1 MYNLLSIV
9 SLGESLVGI
18 LSSLGIWYAI
28 LVNAFGVFAIGFKLI
43 ESQQKKRG
51 LIMLFAIAST
61 IAWIIYYILNGN
73 LATAL
78 IVIIG
83 ILKYFIF
90 AEREKHAWAN
100 SPIWLILFIVVQVVI
115 CAFAVKEDWTALL
128 SCAAG
133 IFSTFAYYTLN
144 VKQYKYILLTSQ
156 LCWVFNGVFN
166 GYTIAYIS
174 DIIIC
179 IAIIIGIIR
188 YTIEEKKV
196 QKENIQ

>member
-9 SLGESLVGI
+9 TLGESLVSI

-28 LVNAFGVFAIGFKLI
+28 LVNAFGLFAIGFKLI
-43 ESQQKKRG
+43 ESQQKQRG
-51 LIMLFAIAST
+51 LIMFFAIAST

-100 SPIWLILFIVVQVVI
+100 SPIWLIIFIVVQLVV
-115 CAFAVKEDWTALL
+115 CAFAVGEDWTAIL
-128 SCAAG
+128 SCLAG
-133 IFSTFAYYTLN
+133 VFSTFAYYTLS
-144 VKQYKYILLTSQ
+144 VKLYKYVLLVSQ

-174 DIIIC
+174 DIIVC
-179 IAIIIGIIR
+179 IAITIGIIR
-188 YTIEEKKV
+188 YTIEEKK
-196 QKENIQ
+196 QNANLQ

>member
-9 SLGESLVGI
+9 TLGESLVKI
-18 LSSLGIWYAI
+18 LSSLGVWYII
-28 LVNAFGVFAIGFKLI
+28 LVNLFGVLAIGFKLV

-90 AEREKHAWAN
+90 AQRENKAWAN
-100 SPIWLILFIVVQVVI
+100 SPIWLILFIVVQLVI
-115 CAFAVKEDWTALL
+115 CLLAVKEDWTAIL
-128 SCAAG
+128 SCLAG
-133 IFSTFAYYTLN
+133 IFSTFAYYTLS
-144 VKQYKYILLTSQ
+144 VKQYKYTLLASQ
-156 LCWVFNGVFN
+156 VSWVFNGVFN

-179 IAIIIGIIR
+179 VAIIIGIIR
-188 YTIEEKKV
+188 FTIEEKKE
-196 QKENIQ
+196 QKENTQ

>member
-9 SLGESLVGI
+9 TLGESLVEI
-18 LSSLGIWYAI
+18 LSSLGVWYII
-28 LVNAFGVFAIGFKLI
+28 LVNLFGVLAIGFKLV

-90 AEREKHAWAN
+90 AQRENHA
-100 SPIWLILFIVVQVVI
+100 
-115 CAFAVKEDWTALL
+115 
-128 SCAAG
+128 
-133 IFSTFAYYTLN
+133 
-144 VKQYKYILLTSQ
+144 
-156 LCWVFNGVFN
+156 
-166 GYTIAYIS
+166 
-174 DIIIC
+174 
-179 IAIIIGIIR
+179 
-188 YTIEEKKV
+188 
-196 QKENIQ
+196 